1 MTEMSPA
8 AAGFAAAAS
17 AGGAAG
23 ARGLPARSGIFK
35 NKALACQKKEISSL
49 VWRAGA
55 VARRLSRGFRTEAK
69 GHWGRG
75 FCRGLLGRLKSNLV
89 SKWSQPQPAKANNC
103 RAKYTLTH
111 TSGKFGMLHLMWLS
125 AGNNNGC

>member
-49 VWRAGA
+49 VWWAGA
-55 VARRLSRGFRTEAK
+55 VAKTVVTRVQNGGEGALGQRFLSRLAGQTEI
-69 GHWGRG
+69 
-75 FCRGLLGRLKSNLV
+75 KSCKQMV
-89 SKWSQPQPAKANNC
+89 AAPTRQ
-103 RAKYTLTH
+103 
-111 TSGKFGMLHLMWLS
+111 GKQLQG
-125 AGNNNGC
+125 